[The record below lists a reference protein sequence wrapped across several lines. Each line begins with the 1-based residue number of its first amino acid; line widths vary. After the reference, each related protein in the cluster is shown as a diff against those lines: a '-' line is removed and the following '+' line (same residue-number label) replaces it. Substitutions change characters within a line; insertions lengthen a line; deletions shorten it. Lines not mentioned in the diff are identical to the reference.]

1 MDICNMCISV
11 CDTHS
16 NVKEYNYVKRIVAFV
31 FALIYKKFTNK
42 TCQNKNTYAC
52 TLKVFYVI
60 CTYTN
65 INVNNIKH
73 VKTDMTPFL
82 ASYNNF
88 AYSNYLIDTCIKS
101 LSPGPY
107 YEVKLVASTHSQN
120 DFNVVTSHAMYIFGC
135 KQSLGKI
142 RNNKMKIFINF
153 PMQYS

>member
-1 MDICNMCISV
+1 MS
-11 CDTHS
+11 
-16 NVKEYNYVKRIVAFV
+16 KQ
-31 FALIYKKFTNK
+31 KFL
-42 TCQNKNTYAC
+42 C

-107 YEVKLVASTHSQN
+107 YEVNLVASTHSQN

-142 RNNKMKIFINF
+142 RNNKIKIFTNF